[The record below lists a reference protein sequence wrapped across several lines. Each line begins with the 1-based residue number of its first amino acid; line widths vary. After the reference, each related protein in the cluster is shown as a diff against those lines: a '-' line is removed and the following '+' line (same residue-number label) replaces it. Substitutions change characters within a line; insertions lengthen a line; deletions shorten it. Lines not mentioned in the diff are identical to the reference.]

1 MNYVQGE
8 AMAGIVEKRR
18 SALRDRLIEIAEA
31 TITADGLGAL
41 RARDLAA
48 QAGCAVGAIYN
59 VFGDLTDLVLAVN
72 ARTFE
77 ALGAAV
83 SEALAEAPA
92 DPVEQL
98 VAMSGAYHR
107 FAAANHNGWQALF
120 DVDRPAGQDAPD
132 WYLSEMAR
140 LLAYIDTPLAVIFPA
155 MGAQDRALMTRALFS
170 SVHGIVLL
178 GLDRASS
185 GVPAEQIDHMI
196 GLLLRQLTEK
206 QSVS

>member
-1 MNYVQGE
+1 
-8 AMAGIVEKRR
+8 MAGIVEKRR
-18 SALRDRLIEIAEA
+18 KALREKLIDIAEA
-31 TITADGLGAL
+31 TITAEGLPAL

-77 ALGAAV
+77 RLGATV
-83 SEALAEAPA
+83 SEALAEAPM

-98 VAMSGAYHR
+98 VAMSGGYHR
-107 FAAANHNGWQALF
+107 FATDNHNVWRALF

-132 WYLSEMAR
+132 WYLRDMAR
-140 LLAYIDTPLAVIFPA
+140 LLAYIDAPLAVIFPQMA
-155 MGAQDRALMTRALFS
+155 VNDRALMTRALFS

-185 GVPAEQIDHMI
+185 GVPAEQIDRMI
-196 GLLLRQLTEK
+196 GLLLRQLTQK

>member
-1 MNYVQGE
+1 
-8 AMAGIVEKRR
+8 MAGIVEKRR
-18 SALRDRLIEIAEA
+18 SALRIRLIDIAEA

-107 FAAANHNGWQALF
+107 FAAANLNGWQALF

-140 LLAYIDTPLAVIFPA
+140 LLAYIDTPLASIFPG

>member
-1 MNYVQGE
+1 
-8 AMAGIVEKRR
+8 MAGIVEKRR
-18 SALRDRLIEIAEA
+18 MALRERLVDIAKA
-31 TITADGLGAL
+31 TITADGLPAL

-77 ALGAAV
+77 RLGATV
-83 SEALAEAPA
+83 SEALAEAEM

-98 VAMSGAYHR
+98 VAMSKAYHR
-107 FAAANHNGWQALF
+107 FAAENHNVWRALF
-120 DVDRPAGQDAPD
+120 DVDRPAEQDAPD

-140 LLAYIDTPLAVIFPA
+140 LLAYIDTPLSVIFPQMA
-155 MGAQDRALMTRALFS
+155 AQDRTLLTRALFS

-185 GVPAEQIDHMI
+185 GVPAAQIDHMI
-196 GLLLRQLTEK
+196 GLLLRQLTQK